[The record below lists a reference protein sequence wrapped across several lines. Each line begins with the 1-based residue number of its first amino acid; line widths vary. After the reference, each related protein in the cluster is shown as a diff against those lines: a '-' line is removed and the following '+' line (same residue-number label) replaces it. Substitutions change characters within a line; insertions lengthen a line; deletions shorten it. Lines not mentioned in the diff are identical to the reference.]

1 MTRLRIKG
9 EVIAGMGQRIL
20 NFSDLMRRGT
30 AVAAALVL
38 ALGAFAAL
46 DKTVQ
51 LKIIAFNDFHGN
63 LQSPGN
69 FRTNA
74 QSPDVPVGG
83 ADYLAAYVKSLEAEN
98 PNHIVVAAGDLVG
111 ASPLVSGLF
120 HDEPTIEAM
129 NRLGLNV
136 SSVGNHEF
144 DRGSAELL
152 RKQQGGCATQDKQT
166 CEGAQ
171 VGTPVPF
178 EGAKFEYLAANVID
192 TKTGK
197 TIFPAYAIRRFGG
210 VHIAFIGLTLQATPT
225 MVVPSGVEGLKF
237 AEEADTVNNVVDELE
252 KQKVHSFVV
261 LIHQGGAQ
269 GSAGPVD
276 INGCEG
282 GLEGS
287 PIQSIVS
294 HLDDAVGLVV
304 SGHTHAAYICHLV
317 NSAGRKIPV
326 TSALSYGRVVTDIDV
341 TIDAAT
347 QRFTSVT
354 AKNIL
359 VDRTNPSITPDA
371 KIKTLVDKYA
381 AITAPLANRDVGTI
395 MAEITN
401 KTNAAGESEL
411 GDVIADAQLDATRA
425 SAGAQIAF
433 MNRGGI
439 RTSLPYTSKSAPDGV
454 VTYGEL
460 FAIQPFGNNL
470 VTMTLTGAQ
479 IKTLLEQQFKGCS
492 LGFPPGKA
500 ANRFENQI
508 LQVSDGFTY
517 TWNPSGATCE
527 KVETYSI
534 RLNGAPI
541 AADQKYRITVNSFL
555 ADGGDQMYEFM
566 LGTGRVTGGND
577 ADVLANYFAK
587 HPLISPGGANRI
599 TVATAGNP

>member
-1 MTRLRIKG
+1 MNWRHFWL
-9 EVIAGMGQRIL
+9 
-20 NFSDLMRRGT
+20 
-30 AVAAALVL
+30 
-38 ALGAFAAL
+38 AFAFVTLVVCATTAAVH
-46 DKTVQ
+46 KSVT

-63 LQSPGN
+63 LESPGN
-69 FRTNA
+69 FRA
-74 QSPDVPVGG
+74 SSQSPDVPVGG
-83 ADYLAAYVKSLEAEN
+83 AEYLAAYVTSLEAEN
-98 PNHIVVAAGDLVG
+98 PNHVVVAAGDLVG

-129 NRLGLNV
+129 NRLGLEI

-152 RKQQGGCATQDKQT
+152 RKQHGGCSTQDQQT

-178 EGAKFEYLAANVID
+178 EGAKFEYLAANVMD
-192 TKTGK
+192 KKTGK
-197 TIFPAYAIRRFGG
+197 TIFPAYAIRTFGG
-210 VHIAFIGLTLQATPT
+210 ARIAFIGLTLQATPT
-225 MVVPSGVEGLKF
+225 MVVPSGVAGLKF
-237 AEEADTVNNVVDELE
+237 TEEADTINKVVHELE
-252 KQKVHSFVV
+252 KQKIHSFVV
-261 LIHQGGAQ
+261 LIHQGGVQ
-269 GSAGPVD
+269 VTAGPVD

-294 HLDDAVGLVV
+294 HLDDAVGLVI
-304 SGHTHAAYICHLV
+304 SGHTHAAYICQIA
-317 NSAGRKIPV
+317 NSSGRKIPV

-359 VDRTNPSITPDA
+359 VDRTNAAITPNA
-371 KIKTLVDKYA
+371 EIKTLVEKYA
-381 AITAPLANRDVGTI
+381 AIAAPLANRKVGTI
-395 MAEITN
+395 TAEITN
-401 KTNAAGESEL
+401 KINAAGESEL
-411 GDVIADAQLDATRA
+411 GDVIADAQLDATRT

-439 RTSLPYTSKSAPDGV
+439 RTSLPYSSKSAPDGV

-460 FAIQPFGNNL
+460 FAIQPFGNSV

-492 LGFPPGKA
+492 LGFPPGKT

-517 TWNPSGATCE
+517 TWNPAGAACD
-527 KVETYSI
+527 KVETNSI
-534 RLNGAPI
+534 RLNGTPI
-541 AADQKYRITVNSFL
+541 AAEQKYRVTVNSFL
-555 ADGGDQMYEFM
+555 ADGGDQMYEFT
-566 LGTGRVTGGND
+566 LGTERVTGGND
-577 ADVLANYFAK
+577 ADALANFFEK
-587 HPLISPGGANRI
+587 HPSITPNAIARIKLAGA
-599 TVATAGNP
+599 ANPQARGSDAIRAARQ